1 MRQALARPE
10 QTQSL
15 DFTTFARVGECHP
28 LTIIRAAL
36 RAAAL
41 AHSDRD
47 AIDILGDAMLSLA
60 GVPPLG
66 AHAFPAMA
74 EKSVEVRHG

>member
-10 QTQSL
+10 QTQSPI
-15 DFTTFARVGECHP
+15 E
-28 LTIIRAAL
+28 IIRAAL

-47 AIDILGDAMLSLA
+47 ALDILGDAMLSLT

-66 AHAFPAMA
+66 EHAFRAMA

>member
-1 MRQALARPE
+1 MRQAVARPE
-10 QTQSL
+10 QTQSSI
-15 DFTTFARVGECHP
+15 E
-28 LTIIRAAL
+28 IIRAAL

-41 AHSDRD
+41 CNSDRD
-47 AIDILGDAMLSLA
+47 ALDILGDAMLSLA